1 MNFTINQKDFY
12 HGVQIVQRAVASRST
27 LPILKGIYLEAIKDK
42 GLKLIANNLEMG
54 IEYWVEANIIEEGVF
69 VLPANELSNILRE
82 LPADEI
88 SFQVDEGNYQAKIK
102 CLNSRFTLKGYQA
115 DEFPQL
121 PEVEGALSFNFNS
134 LTLKEMIEEVK
145 FSTSTDQTQPT
156 LTGGLLVLSPGEIS
170 LVATNTYRLAHSKRK
185 LNDNLN
191 ELDKEIKV
199 ILPGTTLNE
208 LNHLIVDEEEGEMNI
223 LLNESYV
230 RFSFNEIVFISRL
243 IEGQF
248 PNYKQVIPVDFKSSV
263 KIDRI
268 EFLNA
273 VKRVSLIARLD
284 SNVITLAVNRDQM
297 SISSTSTEYGD
308 ALELVEIELEG
319 EEQTIN
325 IDANYLMDV
334 LRTLKNE
341 LVNILLIGPMNPLTI
356 KKYPEDEYIYLIM
369 PIRPGS

>member
-1 MNFTINQKDFY
+1 MNLTINQKDFY

-27 LPILKGIYLEAIKDK
+27 LPILKGIYLEAVKDK

-54 IEYWVEANIIEEGVF
+54 IEYWVKANIIEEGIF

-82 LPADEI
+82 LPAAEI
-88 SFQVDEGNYQAKIK
+88 FFQVDKSNYQAKIN

-121 PEVEGALSFNFNS
+121 PEVEGALSFNFNA
-134 LTLKEMIEEVK
+134 LTFREMIEEVK

-170 LVATNTYRLAHSKRK
+170 LVATNTYRLAYSKREIN
-185 LNDNLN
+185 ND
-191 ELDKEIKV
+191 LDKEVKV

-208 LNHLIVDEEEGEMNI
+208 LNHLIGDEEDEMNI

-230 RFSFNEIVFISRL
+230 RFTFNEIVFISRL

-263 KIDRI
+263 KIDRV

-284 SNVITLAVNRDQM
+284 SNVITLNVNKDQM

-334 LRTLKNE
+334 LRTLKSE
-341 LVNILLIGPMNPLTI
+341 LVNILLIGPLNPLTI
-356 KKYPEDEYIYLIM
+356 RKYPEDNYIYLIM
-369 PIRPGS
+369 PVRPGA

>member
-1 MNFTINQKDFY
+1 MKLTINQKDFY

-42 GLKLIANNLEMG
+42 GFKLIANNLEMG

-69 VLPANELSNILRE
+69 VLPAAELSNILRE
-82 LPADEI
+82 LPAAEI
-88 SFQVDEGNYQAKIK
+88 SFQLDESNYQAKIN

-121 PEVEGALSFNFNS
+121 PEVEGAISFSFNS
-134 LTLKEMIEEVK
+134 LTFKEMIEEVK

-156 LTGGLLVLSPGEIS
+156 LTGGLMVLSPGEIS
-170 LVATNTYRLAHSKRK
+170 LVATNTYRLAHSKR
-185 LNDNLN
+185 
-191 ELDKEIKV
+191 ELSKALDLEEEIKV

-208 LNHLIVDEEEGEMNI
+208 LNHLIADKEEEMNI
-223 LLNESYV
+223 LLNNSYV
-230 RFSFNEIVFISRL
+230 RFTFNEIVFISRL

-263 KIDRI
+263 KIDRL

-284 SNVITLAVNRDQM
+284 SNVITLDINQDQM
-297 SISSTSTEYGD
+297 SISSNSSEYGD
-308 ALELVEIELEG
+308 ALELVEVDLDG
-319 EEQTIN
+319 PEQSIN

-334 LRTLKNE
+334 LRTLNE
-341 LVNILLIGPMNPLTI
+341 EVVNILLIGSLNPLTI
-356 KKYPEDEYIYLIM
+356 KKYGKDDYIYLIM
-369 PIRPGS
+369 PVRTGV